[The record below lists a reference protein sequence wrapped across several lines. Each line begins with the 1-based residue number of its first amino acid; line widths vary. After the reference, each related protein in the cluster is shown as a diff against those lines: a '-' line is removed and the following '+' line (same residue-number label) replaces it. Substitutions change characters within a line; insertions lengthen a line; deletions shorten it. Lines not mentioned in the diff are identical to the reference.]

1 MGFELDTGLSSLQG
15 SSPRNGDFGGGWQ
28 RRFEG
33 HQNTRLAGLL
43 LELAGR
49 EPTQSVPT
57 RARCPIRKPLG
68 LFLAPFW
75 GVTLPIPTDTV
86 PSARPPLLL
95 CGPETPPQAAA
106 LQAMGWTLCTDSA
119 PVAVAD
125 AGAVGLLWCLDR
137 THLEQVLR
145 AERAWGVPVV
155 VVSTFPDA
163 AQRRALLALG
173 VLQWLPADAETDQVS
188 QALLWAHDLAA
199 QLRVR
204 DSAAQAKLEERKWT
218 ERAKGLLMQ
227 ARGIDEAAAFALLR
241 STAMQTQAKLP
252 EVARGVVHTSE
263 LAEALERAGAQRML
277 SQRLVKL
284 QALRQWPRLA
294 PPERREAQALLDAS
308 AERVAAN
315 LTRLGELLRGDL
327 AEELS
332 AVSAAWVQLDAALA
346 HRQPDLARSDAAAQ
360 RLLDSSETLVLRLSE
375 RAGQRPVGLLA
386 RVTRLRLL
394 SQRLAK
400 EGLLAQVLPGHDA
413 SGLAAGLDEFVKA
426 YDEVRAAPLAG
437 PALQPAFAA
446 VDEAWLLLLRGLRV
460 DQGDAVQR
468 MHQGSERL
476 LQALEALI
484 QALQGSL
491 QLILG

>member
-1 MGFELDTGLSSLQG
+1 MSDTPVAIESLTLFC
-15 SSPRNGDFGGGWQ
+15 SPA
-28 RRFEG
+28 E
-33 HQNTRLAGLL
+33 
-43 LELAGR
+43 
-49 EPTQSVPT
+49 
-57 RARCPIRKPLG
+57 
-68 LFLAPFW
+68 
-75 GVTLPIPTDTV
+75 
-86 PSARPPLLL
+86 
-95 CGPETPPQAAA
+95 PPQGAD
-106 LQAMGWTLCTDSA
+106 LQALGWSLCT
-119 PVAVAD
+119 VAD
-125 AGAVGLLWCLDR
+125 LAAPPPGPALGLLWCPEC
-137 THLEQVLR
+137 TALEQVLHSDR
-145 AERAWGVPVV
+145 AFALPTVLLSPPLQAAER
-155 VVSTFPDA
+155 
-163 AQRRALLALG
+163 RAVQALG
-173 VLQWLPADAETDQVS
+173 VLLWLPPDVDAGVLDQS
-188 QALLWAHDLAA
+188 LRWMHDLAA
-199 QLRVR
+199 QIQAR
-204 DSAAQAKLEERKWT
+204 DSAAQAKLDERKWT

-241 STAMQTQAKLP
+241 NTAMQTQARLP

-315 LTRLGELLRGDL
+315 LARLTELLRGAL
-327 AEELS
+327 AEEL
-332 AVSAAWVQLDAALA
+332 AEVSAAWNQLDGALSA
-346 HRQPDLARSDAAAQ
+346 RHPDLARSDLTAQ
-360 RLLDSSETLVLRLSE
+360 RLLESSETLVARLHD
-375 RAGQRPVGLLA
+375 RAGQRPVGVLA
-386 RVTRLRLL
+386 QVTRLRLL

-400 EGLLAQVLPGHDA
+400 EGLLAQLLPGHDV

-460 DQGDAVQR
+460 EQGDAVQR

-484 QALQGSL
+484 QALQSSL

>member
-1 MGFELDTGLSSLQG
+1 MSDTAAAPSLPQ
-15 SSPRNGDFGGGWQ
+15 
-28 RRFEG
+28 
-33 HQNTRLAGLL
+33 LIC
-43 LELAGR
+43 
-49 EPTQSVPT
+49 
-57 RARCPIRKPLG
+57 CP
-68 LFLAPFW
+68 
-75 GVTLPIPTDTV
+75 
-86 PSARPPLLL
+86 
-95 CGPETPPQAAA
+95 EQPPQAAS
-106 LQAMGWTLCTDSA
+106 LQATGWAVCTVSELVPPADGSA
-119 PVAVAD
+119 L
-125 AGAVGLLWCLDR
+125 GLLWCANR
-137 THLEQVLR
+137 TDLARLLHS
-145 AERAWGVPVV
+145 ERAFGLPVV
-155 VVSTFPDA
+155 LMSPAPTAP
-163 AQRRALLALG
+163 QRQALLARG
-173 VLQWLPADAETDQVS
+173 VLQWLPVDADVAQLDQVL
-188 QALLWAHDLAA
+188 QWAHGLSAHLQA
-199 QLRVR
+199 R
-204 DSAAQAKLEERKWT
+204 DSAAQAKLDERKWT

-241 STAMQTQAKLP
+241 NTAMQTQAKLP

-294 PPERREAQALLDAS
+294 PPEKREAQALLDAS

-315 LTRLGELLRGDL
+315 LARLAELLRADL
-327 AEELS
+327 VDELA
-332 AVSAAWVQLDAALA
+332 AVSSAWTQLHSALTT
-346 HRQPDLARSDAAAQ
+346 RTPDLARSDRAAQ
-360 RLLDSSETLVLRLSE
+360 RLLDSSETLVARLSE

-386 RVTRLRLL
+386 KVTRLRLL

-400 EGLLAQVLPGHDA
+400 EGLLAQVVPGHDA
-413 SGLAAGLDEFVKA
+413 SGLAAGLDEFIKA
-426 YDEVRAAPLAG
+426 YDDVRAAPLAG

-460 DQGDAVQR
+460 EQGDAVQR

>member
-1 MGFELDTGLSSLQG
+1 MSDTPVSI
-15 SSPRNGDFGGGWQ
+15 
-28 RRFEG
+28 E
-33 HQNTRLAGLL
+33 
-43 LELAGR
+43 
-49 EPTQSVPT
+49 
-57 RARCPIRKPLG
+57 
-68 LFLAPFW
+68 
-75 GVTLPIPTDTV
+75 
-86 PSARPPLLL
+86 SASLL
-95 CGPETPPQAAA
+95 CSPAMPPQGPE
-106 LQAMGWTLCTDSA
+106 LQARGWALRTVSELSA
-119 PVAVAD
+119 PAE
-125 AGAVGLLWCLDR
+125 GSAVGLLWCPDR
-137 THLEQVLR
+137 TALEQLLHSQGAHLLLIGLPLVLLAPTPA
-145 AERAWGVPVV
+145 AEE
-155 VVSTFPDA
+155 
-163 AQRRALLALG
+163 RRALLARG
-173 VLQWLPADAETDQVS
+173 VLLWLPPDVAADTLDQT
-188 QALLWAHDLAA
+188 LHWARDLAA
-199 QLRVR
+199 QLQAR
-204 DSAAQAKLEERKWT
+204 DSAAQARLDERLDERKWT

-241 STAMQTQAKLP
+241 NTAMQTQSKLP
-252 EVARGVVHTSE
+252 EVARGVVHTSQ

-315 LTRLGELLRGDL
+315 LARLSELMRDEL

-332 AVSAAWVQLDAALA
+332 AVSAAWAQLDAALTA
-346 HRQPDLARSDAAAQ
+346 RQPDLARSDRAAQ
-360 RLLDSSETLVLRLSE
+360 RLLDSSETLVARLSE

-386 RVTRLRLL
+386 QVTRLRFL

-400 EGLLAQVLPGHDA
+400 DGLLAQVLPAHDV
-413 SGLAAGLDEFVKA
+413 SGLTAGLDEFVKA

-437 PALQPAFAA
+437 PALQPAFKA

-460 DQGDAVQR
+460 EQGDAVQR

-476 LQALEALI
+476 LQALEVLI